1 MALSKITL
9 KLGRKTIEL
18 TSEQFEELKQ
28 DMRDLDRSHNYYWH
42 RNPWYGQWYS
52 QPLSTVIT
60 TNLVGSTST
69 GSSGYPAN
77 TWALPSDETTAMP
90 VAKFDQKDEPNP
102 PAFSG
107 SVLNTA

>member
-42 RNPWYGQWYS
+42 RSPWYGQWYS
-52 QPLSTVIT
+52 QPLSTFTT
-60 TNLVGSTST
+60 TNLVGSAST
-69 GSSGYPAN
+69 GSSGHAAN
-77 TWALPSDETTAMP
+77 TLTLSSDMAAMP
-90 VAKFDQKDEPNP
+90 VAKFDGEDQPNP